1 MTVARDIRK
10 TCLTIGIATALV
22 LGAVSAKAHAQLPIT
37 SGKVVAGTLSFDGR
51 ATVGDFTGTT
61 TTVTGEMT
69 GGPDLASVRGWVEA
83 PVSTLRTGKDK
94 RDQDMNKSME
104 TEKYPTIKYELL
116 GVSADSWSGDTAQ
129 VTLRGRFLIHGVEK
143 EVEFPGSV
151 AVDPKAVRVRAT
163 VPLNLKDYKIGG
175 LSKMLGVLK
184 MHEDIVVHVDVTF
197 ASETASDRD
206 TPLAGSSPMG
216 Y

>member
-1 MTVARDIRK
+1 MTAVGHNRK
-10 TCLTIGIATALV
+10 TRLMFGVVTTLL
-22 LGAVSAKAHAQLPIT
+22 LGLSGRAEAQLPIA
-37 SGKVVAGTLSFDGR
+37 SGKVVAGTLSFDGS

-61 TTVTGEMT
+61 TTVSGEMT
-69 GGPDLASVRGWVEA
+69 GGPELSSVHGWVEA

-104 TEKYPTIKYELL
+104 TEKYPTIRYELL
-116 GVSADSWSGDTAQ
+116 GVTADTWSGDTAQ

-151 AVDPKAVRVRAT
+151 AVDRNAVRVRAT
-163 VPLNLKDYKIGG
+163 VPLNLKDYRIGG
-175 LSKMLGVLK
+175 LSRMLGVLK

-197 ASETASDRD
+197 ASETASSQDL
-206 TPLAGSSPMG
+206 PLAESAAMG